1 MGILSPYLLHLSIFC
16 KMLISPLL
24 LLAVS
29 ATAWSVSRKLDRA
42 EMVETSWTWRQWDLV
57 TSTSSSGRLD
67 WDRER
72 MREHRRADF
81 LSQVMIQNG
90 DELMRP
96 ISDVS
101 ARTRND
107 WFSLFCSALIWGISF
122 IGVIFSEKVYL
133 PQEVLEDPFIL
144 SKFVCKTFYPP
155 SYMFI
160 NKLSPEV
167 KITPA
172 LRHWVVT
179 LKSIKPFIFNAKL

>member
-1 MGILSPYLLHLSIFC
+1 
-16 KMLISPLL
+16 MLISPLL

-42 EMVETSWTWRQWDLV
+42 DMVETSWTWRQWDLE
-57 TSTSSSGRLD
+57 TRTSSRGRLV

-72 MREHRRADF
+72 IREGQDRAGC

-90 DELMRP
+90 DELMRA

-101 ARTRND
+101 AQTRND
-107 WFSLFCSALIWGISF
+107 WFSLFCFNLRHFSF
-122 IGVIFSEKVYL
+122 IGVIFSEKVYH
-133 PQEVLEDPFIL
+133 PQEVLGDPFIL

-167 KITPA
+167 NLNWT
-172 LRHWVVT
+172 
-179 LKSIKPFIFNAKL
+179 